1 MKHYQAAILGFG
13 TVGSGVYR
21 VLTENGKQITHR
33 EGIEIAVKRILVR
46 DFEHEP
52 NLGLAPRD
60 VFTTAFEDIASDKD
74 IGIVI
79 ECMGGIEPARTFIL
93 KALGAGKTV
102 VTSNKEVM
110 SKHWPEF
117 EQAAK
122 ATGAGLYLEAT
133 VGGGIPILR
142 TILNSMQANNISR
155 VMGIING
162 TTNYILT
169 QMTECGQSFEDALRD
184 AQRLGYAEA
193 NPTADVEGYDAMYK
207 LSILSSMAFHA
218 HMPIEVI
225 YREGITKLTKA
236 DFETAQLLGY
246 QIKLLAIGKKEGNR
260 IEVRVHPTMIP
271 AEHPLAS
278 VRGVFNAIFLTGN
291 AVDDVMLYGRG
302 AGCMPTA
309 SAVVSDVIYACH
321 AENKHQYMT
330 FFNSANMSSEIELV
344 KDFAC
349 TYCVRL
355 HVADQPGTM
364 ASIAGVF
371 AEHGVSLKSVVQLG
385 QSDGESSHITFLTH
399 LAHEFAVQEA
409 LEEIRS
415 LDCVDEIESLIRVE
429 D

>member
-1 MKHYQAAILGFG
+1 MKHYQAALLGFG

-21 VLTENGKQITHR
+21 ILSENGAQITHR
-33 EGIEIAVKRILVR
+33 EDIAISVKRILVR

-52 NLGLAPRD
+52 NLHLAPREI
-60 VFTTAFEDIASDKD
+60 FTTSFDDIINDPE
-74 IGIVI
+74 IGIVV
-79 ECMGGIEPARTFIL
+79 ECMGGIEPAKTFIL
-93 KALGAGKTV
+93 RALGAGKTV

-110 SKHWPEF
+110 SKNWPAF

-122 ATGAGLYLEAT
+122 DSGAGLYLEAT

-142 TILNSMQANNISR
+142 TILDSMQANNITR

-169 QMTECGQSFEDALRD
+169 QMTEQGQSFEDALRD
-184 AQRLGYAEA
+184 AQQLGYAEA

-225 YREGITKLTKA
+225 YREGITKLTPA
-236 DFETAQLLGY
+236 DFETAQMLGY
-246 QIKLLAIGKKEGNR
+246 TIKLLAIGKKDGNR

-271 AEHPLAS
+271 NTHPLAS
-278 VRGVFNAIFLTGN
+278 VRGVFNAIFLTGH

-309 SAVVSDVIYACH
+309 SAVVSDIVYACH
-321 AENKHQYMT
+321 HEKAHQYMT
-330 FFNSANMSSEIELV
+330 FVNKASMSGEIDLV
-344 KDFAC
+344 RDFTC
-349 TYCVRL
+349 IYCVRL

-364 ASIAGVF
+364 AAIAEVF
-371 AEHGVSLKSVVQLG
+371 AGCGVSLKSVLQLG
-385 QSDGESSHITFLTH
+385 QTDGNTAHITFITH
-399 LAHEFAVQEA
+399 AAKEFAVHDA
-409 LEEIRS
+409 LEKIEA
-415 LDCVDEIESLIRVE
+415 LDCVNTVESVIRVE
-429 D
+429 E